1 MLDTQQKQLTSQQI
15 LNYVRKAKKEHFKN
29 DEFLKELTKTLHTKN
44 DFALTAYLKKNFFS
58 KQQ

>member
-1 MLDTQQKQLTSQQI
+1 MSQQI

-44 DFALTAYLKKNFFS
+44 DFALAAYLKKNFFS
-58 KQQ
+58 NN